1 MAREFNTTTESITV
15 AATATGAD
23 STVLYTCPANHE
35 ADIGLLL
42 LSNNN
47 AAAKKVYLQYYHA
60 DNTTYY
66 YVLKAHS
73 IAANS
78 SYSVID
84 SSTLHIHAGDK
95 ITLYGETTN
104 TIQATASIKEYFNP
118 NRP

>member
-1 MAREFNTTTESITV
+1 MAREFSTTTESITV

-47 AAAKKVYLQYYHA
+47 AGAKKVYLQYYHA

-66 YVLKAHS
+66 
-73 IAANS
+73 
-78 SYSVID
+78 YSVID